1 MCSVLNPTEHHGAP
15 CHQALSRTLITN
27 PLFTNPLASH
37 PAGKHRQAAG
47 CYEAAGRWGEA
58 GDVWVVCGD
67 GLRAAG
73 CYEKAKRWQ
82 DALARWVPL
91 WAGSSDLLSLE
102 QLDNTQVRSHLLL

>member
-1 MCSVLNPTEHHGAP
+1 M
-15 CHQALSRTLITN
+15 
-27 PLFTNPLASH
+27 
-37 PAGKHRQAAG
+37 
-47 CYEAAGRWGEA
+47 
-58 GDVWVVCGD
+58 WVVCGD